1 MKTKWWLASLL
12 SLAVVVTSALF
23 FGSRAQAAPQKEAFV
38 IKTPTLKNCG
48 LAPWLVT
55 DRLGY
60 FAEEGIKIQYTGETQ
75 PALVVPSI
83 IKGNND
89 VSSAHPNTLAVARAG
104 GAKLIGVVRGG
115 IEPAPSVDPKFR
127 HMWFFVNPAK
137 HPNVK
142 TFADLKNIPG
152 KLKIAS
158 SSKNICTDFIVGKLA
173 DKYGIPRD
181 KFEWVSMPDI
191 QGIQA
196 LRQKLL
202 DVGTAHPP
210 FFKGNTDA
218 GAIKIADS
226 TEAGLGETVG
236 LTYYYFREDFVKEHP
251 KEIAGFVRAIKKG
264 QRWANAN
271 PEKTA
276 KWVEEVIGVPVT
288 GNHFYAEDAS
298 IVTAQNDV
306 WIKDLE
312 DNKVIP
318 KGKVTSASLI
328 TTQFIAAGN
337 DDKAYQDKL
346 KKQKNNGKK
355 KT

>member
-1 MKTKWWLASLL
+1 MKRKWWFIG
-12 SLAVVVTSALF
+12 TCSAAIVATALVW
-23 FGSRAQAAPQKEAFV
+23 GNDKVQAAPKKELFA

-75 PALVVPSI
+75 PAMVIPSI

-89 VSSAHPNTLAVARAG
+89 VSSSHPNTLATARAG

-115 IEPAPSVDPKFR
+115 IEPPQSKDPKFR

-142 TFADLKNIPG
+142 TFADLKKIPG

-158 SSKNICTDFIVGKLA
+158 SSKNICTDFTINKLA
-173 DKYGIPRD
+173 DKYKIPRN

-210 FFKGNTDA
+210 FFKGNIDA

-226 TEAGLGETVG
+226 TETGLGETIG
-236 LTYYYFREDFVKEHP
+236 LTYYYFREDFVKQNP
-251 KEIAGFVRAIKKG
+251 QAVAGFVRAIKRG
-264 QRWANAN
+264 QRWANTN

-288 GNHFYAEDAS
+288 GNHFYSEDAR
-298 IVTAQNDV
+298 IVEAQNDP

-312 DNKVIP
+312 EHKVIP
-318 KGKVTSASLI
+318 RGKVTSAALV
-328 TTQFIAAGN
+328 THQFEQFGN
-337 DDKAYQDKL
+337 DDKVYQQKL
-346 KKQKNNGKK
+346 KKQKKNNRKS
-355 KT
+355 